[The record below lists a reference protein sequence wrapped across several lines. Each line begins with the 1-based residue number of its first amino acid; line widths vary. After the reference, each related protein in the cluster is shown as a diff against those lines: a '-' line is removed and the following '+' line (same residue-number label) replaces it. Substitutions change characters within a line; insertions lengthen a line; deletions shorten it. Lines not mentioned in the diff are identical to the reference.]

1 MLQFT
6 PRRHEIRNSLR
17 SVKIQLSSFSFAS
30 FAPAHVAL
38 RAACGRLPGQ
48 RPLARVQVSGL
59 KPICPAHKLL
69 PDFLKGFTLLKAT
82 SSKKP
87 V

>member
-1 MLQFT
+1 MKFAT
-6 PRRHEIRNSLR
+6 HSAPS
-17 SVKIQLSSFSFAS
+17 KFSFQVS
-30 FAPAHVAL
+30 
-38 RAACGRLPGQ
+38 GLPPSL
-48 RPLARVQVSGL
+48 PLARVQVSGL